1 LSTVVNASN
10 LVAEYKG
17 KPQMA
22 KIFNESSIGTEEVAD
37 GVSVKRLITPERVQS
52 DNVATEILELQP
64 GAEAGFAVDATDI
77 AWAHVLDGEAELT
90 RETGAQPLTTD
101 HFLFLPPGFSARLR
115 SNGGARLFKATV
127 PEAQRFDPG
136 WIPSELA
143 FRCVD
148 WTREPVLDSEF
159 DARKR
164 IYLVTPKLS
173 NTAAVKGEM
182 ILYPAGTAAVS
193 HHHEGADHF
202 QYILRG
208 TATFH
213 LNGEPHRVSAG
224 DTVYIYENEPHYFVN
239 DGDGEMAF
247 IEYFVPGKFKT
258 VWAEGAAICRW
269 HPSGRNING
278 GKPSRE
284 IGVHTSMDKVS
295 DV

>member
-1 LSTVVNASN
+1 
-10 LVAEYKG
+10 
-17 KPQMA
+17 MA
-22 KIFNESSIGTEEVAD
+22 VIFNQASVDAEEIAD
-37 GVSVKRLITPERVQS
+37 GVSVKQLITPERVQS
-52 DNVATEILELQP
+52 DNVRTEIVELR
-64 GAEAGFAVDATDI
+64 ASAEIAIDVEAGDV
-77 AWAHVLDGEAELT
+77 AWAHILDGEAELVD
-90 RETGAQPLTTD
+90 GADLPRLTAD

-115 SNGGARLFKATV
+115 SGGGARLFKATV
-127 PEAQRFDPG
+127 PDARRFDPG
-136 WIPSELA
+136 WMPGALA

-148 WTREPVLDSEF
+148 WTKEPVLDSEF

-164 IYLVTPKLS
+164 IYLVTPKLCD
-173 NTAAVKGEM
+173 TAVVKGEM

-208 TATFH
+208 TATFY
-213 LNGEPHRVSAG
+213 LSGEPHRVSAG

-239 DGDGEMAF
+239 DGVEEMAF

-258 VWAEGAAICRW
+258 IWAEGAAICRW

-284 IGVHTSMDKVS
+284 IGVHTSMDKRS

>member
-1 LSTVVNASN
+1 
-10 LVAEYKG
+10 
-17 KPQMA
+17 MA
-22 KIFNESSIGTEEVAD
+22 VIFNEAAVDAENVAE

-52 DNVATEILELQP
+52 DHVGTERVDLQP
-64 GAEAGFAVDATDI
+64 GGVLDIRVGSTDV
-77 AWAHVLDGEAELT
+77 AWAHVLEGDATLASDGGEH
-90 RETGAQPLTTD
+90 RLTTD
-101 HFLFLPPGFSARLR
+101 HFLFFPPGFATRLTTDR
-115 SNGGARLFKATV
+115 GARLFKATV
-127 PEAQRFDPG
+127 PDARRFDAG
-136 WIPSELA
+136 WMPEALT

-164 IYLVTPKLS
+164 IYLITAKLS
-173 NTAAVKGEM
+173 DTAVVKGEM

-208 TATFH
+208 TAIFY
-213 LNGEPHRVSAG
+213 LNGKPHRVNAG

-247 IEYFVPGKFKT
+247 IEYFVPGTFRT
-258 VWAEGAAICRW
+258 IWAEGAPVCRW
-269 HPSGRNING
+269 HPSGRNILG
-278 GKPSRE
+278 GEPSRD
-284 IGVHTSMDKVS
+284 IGVHTSMDKRS